1 MKRKLIQFGIF
12 TSFTAFLLYW
22 LKESSWFS
30 LYIPTD
36 NLPSFWS
43 FFGVLYGMVI
53 LGVVGLLLLEHNRPT
68 KTLAW
73 LLVILFIPVLG
84 LILYL
89 FFGFNYRKEK
99 LFGDK
104 KVKKNLRIDT
114 QRKEQLKDFND
125 ETQGIVPETE
135 NMAFI
140 QNNIKL
146 LLNNSR
152 TVYSRRN
159 KLKILPGGDQKLAAL
174 LTDLDKAQ
182 QFIHLEY
189 YIIKNGKFSEAIKE
203 NLVRQAQKGVEIR
216 VLYDD
221 VGSWNLSQ
229 DFCNSIQAVGGEL
242 AAFMP
247 VRFPLFTSRFNYR
260 NHRKMII
267 IDGEIAYTGGINI
280 NDKYLSGKERNWR
293 DTHLRLEGEVVKSLE
308 TIFML
313 DWHFATG
320 ECLDAAFY
328 FPPTK
333 IEVNTLLQVVASGPD
348 TPYPGIMHAYF
359 NAICTAKSFVYIATP
374 YFVPNQSILTA
385 LKTTALSGV
394 DIRLLI
400 PSKGDSQTVNL
411 TAQSYFEELMEAG
424 VRIYRYLPA
433 FIHCKVMIADETFGS
448 VGTANMDIRSFE
460 TNFEVNTVIYDKK
473 INAELKRQYVA
484 DLEESEEVELAVF
497 KERPTRIKLAEGVA
511 RLLSPLL

>member
-12 TSFTAFLLYW
+12 SSFVAFLLYW
-22 LKESSWFS
+22 IKELSWFNF
-30 LYIPTD
+30 YIPAD

-43 FFGVLYGMVI
+43 IFGVLYSMVI
-53 LGVVGLLLLEHNRPT
+53 LGVVVLLLLEHNRPT

-84 LILYL
+84 LVLYL

-99 LFGDK
+99 LFDDK
-104 KVKKNLRIDT
+104 KVKKKLRIDAV
-114 QRKEQLKDFND
+114 RKAQLKDFND
-125 ETQGIVPETE
+125 EAQDIVPETE
-135 NMAFI
+135 DKAFI

-159 KLKILPGGDQKLAAL
+159 KMEILPGGDEKLAAL
-174 LTDLDKAQ
+174 LKDLDEAR

-189 YIIKNGKFSEAIKE
+189 YIIKNGRFSEAIKGK
-203 NLVRQAQKGVEIR
+203 LVQQAQKGVEVR

-221 VGSWNLSQ
+221 VGSWNLNP
-229 DFCNSIQAVGGEL
+229 DFRNSIQAVGGEL

-260 NHRKMII
+260 NHRKMMIV
-267 IDGEIAYTGGINI
+267 DGEIAYTGGINI
-280 NDKYLSGKERNWR
+280 NDKYLAGKERKWR
-293 DTHLRLEGEVVKSLE
+293 DTHLRLEGEVVKSLA

-320 ECLDAAFY
+320 KWLDAAFY

-333 IEVNTLLQVVASGPD
+333 IEADTLLQVVASGPD

-400 PSKGDSQTVNL
+400 PAEGDSRVVTL
-411 TAQSYFEELMEAG
+411 TGQSYFEELMEAG

-433 FIHCKVMIADETFGS
+433 FIHCKVMIADEIFGS

-473 INAELKRQYVA
+473 MNAELKRQYLA
-484 DLEESEEVELAVF
+484 DLEESEEVDLAVF
-497 KERPTRIKLAEGVA
+497 KDRTTRIKLAEGIA